1 MSPSHKHE
9 HWIED
14 LKTSILHSR
23 EKYYINLLN
32 LRKSRNKMQKTVDSE
47 LTNINKINYA
57 THSNEYKVQI
67 SLARNTISE
76 VRKRPN
82 FTMIRNKS
90 SNKTH

>member
-1 MSPSHKHE
+1 
-9 HWIED
+9 
-14 LKTSILHSR
+14 
-23 EKYYINLLN
+23 
-32 LRKSRNKMQKTVDSE
+32 MQKTVDSE